1 MQYYL
6 YVANCRDY
14 RLRVF
19 NKFFNQMQSIPVKAA
34 IYRFA
39 IEVHHHA
46 VKSLTELSN
55 NNIFIPSSLL
65 YKEDTEEV
73 FAGGVGLLTC
83 WSVRL
88 KVT

>member
-34 IYRFA
+34 IYRFS
-39 IEVHHHA
+39 IKVHHHA
-46 VKSLTELSN
+46 VKLQNFQIIIFLFHQASFIKRILKKCLQVEL
-55 NNIFIPSSLL
+55 
-65 YKEDTEEV
+65 
-73 FAGGVGLLTC
+73 AC
-83 WSVRL
+83 
-88 KVT
+88 